1 MIYNYEECVE
11 LFGSN
16 YFLEKAILEGKIFK
30 IKNGLYSTEK
40 KVRDIE
46 IFLKKH
52 KNCVFTMESALFYL
66 GISDVVPDKY
76 VIATDKD
83 ATKYKN
89 DNVEQYFMNNGL
101 ISIGVTTIKHNNIDI
116 PIFNKERMLIE
127 VVRYKNKLPFD
138 YYKEVINYYRNH
150 IEEIDVSLVLDYLE
164 SFPKKRLLTK
174 TIQLEVL

>member
-1 MIYNYEECVE
+1 MIYNYEECIE

-16 YFLEKAILEGKIFK
+16 HLLEKAILKGKIFK
-30 IKNGLYSTEK
+30 IQNGIYSTEK
-40 KVRDIE
+40 KVKDIE

-76 VIATDKD
+76 VVATDKD

-89 DNVEQYFMNNGL
+89 DNVKQYFMNNGL
-101 ISIGVTTIKHNNIDI
+101 INVGAITVKHNNIDI

>member
-1 MIYNYEECVE
+1 MIYNYEECIK

-16 YFLEKAILEGKIFK
+16 YFIEKAILERKLFK
-30 IKNGLYSTEK
+30 IQNGLYSTEK
-40 KVRDIE
+40 KVKDIE

-52 KNCVFTMESALFYL
+52 KNFAFTMESALFYL
-66 GISDVVPDKY
+66 GISDVVPSKY
-76 VIATDKD
+76 AIATDKD
-83 ATKYKN
+83 ATKYKDEN
-89 DNVEQYFMNNGL
+89 IVQYFMNNRL
-101 ISIGVTTIKHNNIDI
+101 ADIGVTTVKYNNVNI

-150 IEEIDVSLVLDYLE
+150 VEEIDISLVLDYLE
-164 SFPKKRLLTK
+164 SFPKKKLITK